1 MLVCPVLA
9 HSRVALLRV
18 VYALCRHQACPG
30 RGVGPTEPEVSRAA
44 VYVTMSPIEKATPQV
59 LEERRLCVELNT
71 GNGHTA
77 HHPMSVRGRN
87 WPPEDQ
93 EPPETPYPIERLSEA
108 QRLLVDGGGK

>member
-1 MLVCPVLA
+1 MRLSTSQCRRCKCSLSLCVFFG
-9 HSRVALLRV
+9 SSKKRLR
-18 VYALCRHQACPG
+18 R
-30 RGVGPTEPEVSRAA
+30 
-44 VYVTMSPIEKATPQV
+44 EKATPQV

-108 QRLLVDGGGK
+108 QRLLVDGGGGK

>member
-1 MLVCPVLA
+1 MD
-9 HSRVALLRV
+9 HSFLQEEIQFMSLRRVQCQ
-18 VYALCRHQACPG
+18 LCG
-30 RGVGPTEPEVSRAA
+30 
-44 VYVTMSPIEKATPQV
+44 
-59 LEERRLCVELNT
+59 ELNT

-77 HHPMSVRGRN
+77 HHPMPVRGRN